1 MRNRATAIRVVVIV
15 WIVAAVGGDVG
26 LALGPIPPG
35 QASDLASS
43 ESLVILVL
51 SVIAWPVFSGVL
63 AALFF
68 TLVVNRLAPPTA
80 EVSAD
85 ALRGNTRVQT
95 TWIATTL
102 VIVLSL
108 AVYGTVELA
117 IDQPGAGI
125 STTSASLPMPASQ
138 DQPLE
143 VQVIAQQ
150 WWFTY
155 RYPTYGGIETAQ
167 LVLPVNQKIEFHI
180 TSLDVI
186 HSFWF
191 FALGV
196 KADAVPLND
205 NVVTAIPTQVG
216 TYRVQCSELCGL
228 WHGNMTDDTAMVVS
242 TSDFATWIQQQTTL
256 DAPVMKYLPPYSHI
270 YAGSNLPQP
279 GVYAP

>member
-1 MRNRATAIRVVVIV
+1 MRNRATAIRIVLIV
-15 WIVAAVGGDVG
+15 WIVASIAGDVA
-26 LALGPIPPG
+26 LAFGPIPPG

-43 ESLVILVL
+43 ESLTILL
-51 SVIAWPVFSGVL
+51 LAEIAWPVFAGVL

-80 EVSAD
+80 VVSPE

-95 TWIATTL
+95 AWIAATL

-108 AVYGTVELA
+108 AVYGTVALA

-125 STTSASLPMPASQ
+125 STVSAALPMPTST

-155 RYPTYGGIETAQ
+155 RYPTYGGIETSQ
-167 LVLPVNQKIEFHI
+167 LVLPVNQKIQFHI
-180 TSLDVI
+180 TSLDVT

-191 FALGV
+191 YALGV
-196 KADAVPLND
+196 KGDAVPLND
-205 NVVTAIPTQVG
+205 NVVTATPTQTG

-228 WHGNMTDDTAMVVS
+228 WHGNMSDNTAMVVS
-242 TSDFATWIQQQTTL
+242 PSDFATWIQQQTTL
-256 DAPVMKYLPPYSHI
+256 DAPIMKFLVPYSHTYEPSTQQI
-270 YAGSNLPQP
+270 YGT
-279 GVYAP
+279 

>member
-1 MRNRATAIRVVVIV
+1 MRNRTTAIRVVVIA
-15 WIVAAVGGDVG
+15 WIVAAVGGDVA
-26 LALGPIPPG
+26 LAFGPIPPG

-43 ESLVILVL
+43 ESLTILL
-51 SVIAWPVFSGVL
+51 LAEIAWPVFSAVL

-68 TLVVNRLAPPTA
+68 TLVVNRMAPSTA
-80 EVSAD
+80 QVSAD
-85 ALRGNTRVQT
+85 ALRGNTRAQT
-95 TWIATTL
+95 VWIVTTL
-102 VIVLSL
+102 VVVLSL
-108 AVYGTVELA
+108 AVYGTVALA

-125 STTSASLPMPASQ
+125 STDSASLPQPTST

-155 RYPTYGGIETAQ
+155 RYPTYGGVETSQ
-167 LVLPVNQKIEFHI
+167 LMLPVNQKIEFHI

-205 NVVTAIPTQVG
+205 NVVTATPTATG

-228 WHGNMTDDTAMVVS
+228 WHGNMSDDTAMVVS
-242 TSDFATWIQQQTTL
+242 PSVFATWIQQQQAL
-256 DAPVMKYLPPYSHI
+256 DAPIMNYLPPYSHT
-270 YAGSNLPQP
+270 YVPP
-279 GVYAP
+279 PTVYGA

>member
-15 WIVAAVGGDVG
+15 WLVAAVAGDVA
-26 LALGPIPPG
+26 LAFGPIPPG

-43 ESLVILVL
+43 ESFVILL
-51 SVIAWPVFSGVL
+51 LAEIAWPVFSGVL
-63 AALFF
+63 AAMFF
-68 TLVVNRLAPPTA
+68 TMVVNRMAPPTA
-80 EVSAD
+80 EVSAS

-95 TWIATTL
+95 TWIVTTL

-108 AVYGTVELA
+108 AVYGTVALA

-125 STTSASLPMPASQ
+125 STTSAALPMPASTS
-138 DQPLE
+138 QPLE

-155 RYPTYGGIETAQ
+155 RYPSYGGIETAQ
-167 LVLPVNQKIEFHI
+167 LVLPANQKIQFHI
-180 TSLDVI
+180 TSLDVT

-191 FALGV
+191 YALGV

-205 NVVTAIPTQVG
+205 NVVEATPTQVG

-228 WHGNMTDDTAMVVS
+228 WHGNMADDTAMVVS
-242 TSDFATWIQQQTTL
+242 SSDFATWIQQQTTL
-256 DAPVMKYLPPYSHI
+256 DAPIMKFLLP
-270 YAGSNLPQP
+270 YAHTYEPSPT
-279 GVYAP
+279 VYGH

>member
-1 MRNRATAIRVVVIV
+1 MRNRATAIRIVLIV
-15 WIVAAVGGDVG
+15 WIVASIAGDVA
-26 LALGPIPPG
+26 LAFGPIPPG

-43 ESLVILVL
+43 ESLTILL
-51 SVIAWPVFSGVL
+51 LAEIAWPVFAGVL

-80 EVSAD
+80 VVSPE

-95 TWIATTL
+95 AWIAATL

-108 AVYGTVELA
+108 AVYGTVALA

-125 STTSASLPMPASQ
+125 STVSAALPMPTST

-155 RYPTYGGIETAQ
+155 RYPTYGGIETSQ
-167 LVLPVNQKIEFHI
+167 LVLPVNQKIQFHI
-180 TSLDVI
+180 TSLDVT

-191 FALGV
+191 YALGV
-196 KADAVPLND
+196 KGDAVPLND
-205 NVVTAIPTQVG
+205 NVVTATPTQTG

-228 WHGNMTDDTAMVVS
+228 WHGNMSDNTAMVVS
-242 TSDFATWIQQQTTL
+242 PSDFAIWIQQQTTL
-256 DAPVMKYLPPYSHI
+256 DAPIMKFLVPYSHTYEPSTQQI
-270 YAGSNLPQP
+270 YGT
-279 GVYAP
+279 

>member
-1 MRNRATAIRVVVIV
+1 MRNRATAIRVVLIV
-15 WIVAAVGGDVG
+15 WFVLAVAGDVG

-51 SVIAWPVFSGVL
+51 ALIAWPVFSAVL

-68 TLVVNRLAPPTA
+68 TLVVNKTAPPTA
-80 EVSAD
+80 EVSA
-85 ALRGNTRVQT
+85 AELRGNTRIQT
-95 TWIATTL
+95 IWIAATL
-102 VIVLSL
+102 VVVLSL
-108 AVYGTVELA
+108 AVYGTVALA
-117 IDQPGAGI
+117 IDEPGAGI
-125 STTSASLPMPASQ
+125 STTSAALPMPANA

-155 RYPTYGGIETAQ
+155 RYPSYGGVETAQ
-167 LVLPVNQKIEFHI
+167 LVLPVNQKIQFHV

-191 FALGV
+191 YALGV

-205 NVVTAIPTQVG
+205 NVITATPTQVG

-242 TSDFATWIQQQTTL
+242 STDFAAWMQQQQAL
-256 DAPVMKYLPPYSHI
+256 DAPVMKYLPPYSHT
-270 YAGSNLPQP
+270 YVPSPTGY
-279 GVYAP
+279 GV

>member
-1 MRNRATAIRVVVIV
+1 MRNRATAIRIVLIV
-15 WIVAAVGGDVG
+15 WIVASIAGDVA
-26 LALGPIPPG
+26 LAFGPIPPG

-43 ESLVILVL
+43 ESLTILL
-51 SVIAWPVFSGVL
+51 LAEIAWPVFAGVL

-80 EVSAD
+80 VVSPE

-95 TWIATTL
+95 AWIAATL

-108 AVYGTVELA
+108 AVYGTVALA

-125 STTSASLPMPASQ
+125 STVSAALPMPTST

-155 RYPTYGGIETAQ
+155 RYPTYGGIETSQ
-167 LVLPVNQKIEFHI
+167 LVLPVNQKIQFHI
-180 TSLDVI
+180 TSLDVT

-191 FALGV
+191 YALGV
-196 KADAVPLND
+196 KGDAVPLND
-205 NVVTAIPTQVG
+205 NVVTATPTQTG

-228 WHGNMTDDTAMVVS
+228 WHGNMSDNTAMVVS
-242 TSDFATWIQQQTTL
+242 PSDFAIWIQQQTTL
-256 DAPVMKYLPPYSHI
+256 DAPIMKFLVPYSHTYEPSPTI
-270 YAGSNLPQP
+270 YGT
-279 GVYAP
+279 

>member
-1 MRNRATAIRVVVIV
+1 MRNRATAIRMVLIV
-15 WIVAAVGGDVG
+15 WIVASVAGDVA
-26 LALGPIPPG
+26 LAFGPIPPG

-43 ESLVILVL
+43 ESLTILL
-51 SVIAWPVFSGVL
+51 LAVIAWPVFAAVL

-68 TLVVNRLAPPTA
+68 TLVVNRTAPPTA
-80 EVSAD
+80 LVSPE

-95 TWIATTL
+95 AWIAATL

-108 AVYGTVELA
+108 AVYGTVALA

-125 STTSASLPMPASQ
+125 STVSAALPMPTST

-155 RYPTYGGIETAQ
+155 RYPTYGGIETSQ
-167 LVLPVNQKIEFHI
+167 LVLPVNQKIQFHI
-180 TSLDVI
+180 TSLDVT

-191 FALGV
+191 YALGV
-196 KADAVPLND
+196 KGDAVPLND
-205 NVVTAIPTQVG
+205 NVVTATPTQTG

-228 WHGNMTDDTAMVVS
+228 WHGNMSDNTAMVVS
-242 TSDFATWIQQQTTL
+242 PADFATWIQQQTTL
-256 DAPVMKYLPPYSHI
+256 DAPIMKFLVPYSHTYEPSTQQI
-270 YAGSNLPQP
+270 YGT
-279 GVYAP
+279 